1 MMSGALAPG
10 RRPTHRGYEWSSRT
24 IGSATQLREI
34 ARRVPLWSV
43 PADRLRE
50 REHPDCS
57 LVFLDSTQGRRRR
70 WCSMQRCGNQMK
82 VSGYRERR
90 RERT

>member
-1 MMSGALAPG
+1 VVSTLARDG
-10 RRPTHRGYEWSSRT
+10 IDVLT
-24 IGSATQLREI
+24 
-34 ARRVPLWSV
+34 SV

-50 REHPDCS
+50 CEHPDCS

-70 WCSMQRCGNQMK
+70 WCSMQRCGNQTK

-90 RERT
+90 RERA